1 LLSFGTKIY
10 NMVKFL
16 LVIIIVLSPFLE
28 INAQNQKT
36 ESKFNSDVSKQELYV
51 SFITNTVI
59 KDSKG
64 LDFFIASSP
73 ELFDIKLHYQLQF
86 EKGISISE
94 EKLEFLEKE
103 ATRISGNGE
112 SVRKLRNI
120 FKVKTPDTT
129 NENLQNIALVLQKSK
144 QVAFCS
150 IMSLEPIA
158 PPIDIVPVTPN
169 FEVDQTY
176 LESDPGVNM
185 SYAWSLGLNGS
196 GIRIRDVEYGFNKNH
211 EELIDVNVF
220 LAPGMNV
227 SASATASYVEHG
239 TAVLGILYGHKG
251 NYGISGMAHGAQEVV
266 LFPEW
271 QQTGYNRLN
280 ALTKSIDNSVAGDV
294 IVIETQTYGAQGGFG
309 PAEYEFPIWALVKAA
324 SDAGI
329 IVVAVAG
336 NGQEDLDSD
345 PYTSYRSR
353 GNSGAIIVGG
363 GLSNTTHDRIS
374 YSTYGSRVDVQGW
387 AQNVRTSGYGDLI
400 MFGSDI
406 NQGYTNFSG
415 TSSATAIVASCVVV
429 LQSYYHSLTGSFM
442 NSEQMKLLLKQ
453 TGVPQGT
460 AVIGNIG
467 PLPNM
472 EAAILQ
478 INSTLGLEDNSKTY
492 FTIYP
497 NPFEDILN
505 LNIIDNVS
513 KNAKVEI
520 YNIIGQIVYNGAI
533 VNGLNEIY
541 TKQLLSGVYI
551 VKVIDG
557 YKISTKK
564 IIKP

>member
-1 LLSFGTKIY
+1 
-10 NMVKFL
+10 MVKFL

-28 INAQNQKT
+28 LNAQYQKV
-36 ESKFNSDVSKQELYV
+36 ESKDYSNTPKQELYV
-51 SFITNTVI
+51 SFSTDVVLKN
-59 KDSKG
+59 SKNFENFIISSTEL
-64 LDFFIASSP
+64 LDV
-73 ELFDIKLHYQLQF
+73 KLRYQLQF
-86 EKGISISE
+86 EKGILISE

-103 ATRISGNGE
+103 AIRVSGNSE
-112 SVRKLRNI
+112 SVKNLRNI
-120 FKVKTPDTT
+120 FKVKVENTSS
-129 NENLQNIALVLQKSK
+129 ENLRDIASNLQKSK

-150 IMSLEPIA
+150 MMYLEPIP
-158 PPIDIVPVTPN
+158 PPIDIAPATPN
-169 FEVDQTY
+169 FEVNQTY
-176 LESDPGVNM
+176 LEQNPGVNM
-185 SYAWSLGLNGS
+185 NYAWNLGLNGN

-211 EELIDVNVF
+211 EELSDVNVF
-220 LAPGMNV
+220 LASGMNI
-227 SASATASYVEHG
+227 STNATASYVEHG
-239 TAVLGILYGHKG
+239 TAVLGILFGHKG
-251 NYGISGMAHGAQEVV
+251 NYGISGMAYGAQEVV

-280 ALTKSIDNSVAGDV
+280 ALTKSIDSSVAGDV

-336 NGQEDLDSD
+336 NGQEDLDSN
-345 PYTSYRSR
+345 PYASYRSR
-353 GNSGAIIVGG
+353 GNSGAIIIGG

-406 NQGYTNFSG
+406 NQGYTNFTG

-429 LQSYYHSLTGSFM
+429 LQSYYHSLTGSYM

-453 TGVPQGT
+453 TGTPQGT

-478 INSTLGLEDNSKTY
+478 INSTLSLGDNSKTY

-497 NPFEDILN
+497 NPFEDTLN

-520 YNIIGQIVYNGAI
+520 YNIIGQNVYNGTI

-557 YKISTKK
+557 YRISTKK